1 MFWGGC
7 LAVIL
12 VALLVIPMMAC
23 DGHLMKTHS
32 VCLGGSNVTNLFNTL
47 APVTKMAAMIYI
59 LGLFP
64 LGHSRAVCRQLC
76 RPRQTGRLITVKPL
90 PLAAFLA
97 IEMLRSQ
104 PGPSHAQD
112 PNYPLP

>member
-1 MFWGGC
+1 MLNDFLLSFFYGMPAIVAVATAHDLKTPQARFVMFWGGC

-12 VALLVIPMMAC
+12 VAFLVIPMMAC

-32 VCLGGSNVTNLFNTL
+32 VCLGGANVANLFNTL

-64 LGHSRAVCRQLC
+64 LGILVRFADSYVGRA
-76 RPRQTGRLITVKPL
+76 KPV
-90 PLAAFLA
+90 
-97 IEMLRSQ
+97 
-104 PGPSHAQD
+104 G
-112 PNYPLP
+112 